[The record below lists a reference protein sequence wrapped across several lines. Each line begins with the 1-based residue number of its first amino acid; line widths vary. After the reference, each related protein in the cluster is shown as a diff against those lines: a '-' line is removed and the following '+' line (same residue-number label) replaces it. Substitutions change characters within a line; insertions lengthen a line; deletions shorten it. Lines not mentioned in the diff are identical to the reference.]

1 MADSKAAS
9 ADAPRPESLTL
20 RKAGPADA
28 GAISRFN
35 QAMALET
42 EGKALIPARVDAGV
56 LHLLQQ
62 PSLGF
67 YVVAADADSRIVAC
81 LLVTHEWSDW
91 RNGLFWW
98 IQSVFV
104 EAGWRRQGVY
114 RSLYRFVRE
123 LAQADPGVCGF
134 RLYVEKDNTVAQ
146 ETYCA
151 LGMVQTDYLI
161 YEEMKPGVVYL
172 KESEDMDPGSPDQ
185 SRSRWA

>member
-9 ADAPRPESLTL
+9 ANAPPQGLSI

-56 LHLLQQ
+56 LGLLQQ

-67 YVVAADADSRIVAC
+67 YVVAADADGRIVAC

-114 RSLYRFVRE
+114 RGLYQFVRE
-123 LAQADPGVCGF
+123 LAGADPQVCGF

-146 ETYCA
+146 ATYAA
-151 LGMVQTDYLI
+151 LGMAPTDYLI

-172 KESEDMDPGSPDQ
+172 KQSEDMGPG
-185 SRSRWA
+185 